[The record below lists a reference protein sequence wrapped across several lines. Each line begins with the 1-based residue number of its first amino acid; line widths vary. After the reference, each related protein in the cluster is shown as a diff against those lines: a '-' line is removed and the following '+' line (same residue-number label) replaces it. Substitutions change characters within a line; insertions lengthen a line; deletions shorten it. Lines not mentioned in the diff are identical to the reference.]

1 MWRKDPDCVDGLL
14 IHRDREHG
22 RPVLESSE
30 SETNIGCSFGVL
42 PTVNLVSSPN
52 VERKTGSLT
61 VNEVESGRERTPE
74 YCATSNVVEGGGAV
88 VPENR
93 GQKADIIG
101 HFGET
106 VFMGLVFFFLLPQ
119 NEGGGEGKPK

>member
-1 MWRKDPDCVDGLL
+1 MDRLL
-14 IHRDREHG
+14 IHRDREPS
-22 RPVLESSE
+22 RPILESSE
-30 SETNIGCSFGVL
+30 SKTNIGCSFGVL

-74 YCATSNVVEGGGAV
+74 YCTTSGGGVVEGF

-93 GQKADIIG
+93 GQKVDISAI
-101 HFGET
+101 
-106 VFMGLVFFFLLPQ
+106 LVRQSFWFWFWVCFCFFLLPQ
-119 NEGGGEGKPK
+119 NEGGGGEAKIMCSL